1 MRKHIRYPEEYKAQI
16 VKRILH
22 DGIPMSIVCREE
34 NLDVSNVR
42 NWVAKHAAMHP
53 PETPAAE
60 KQATMTAEDWK
71 LAYEHLQKAHQRS
84 LLELE
89 IVKKAVEISTRK
101 P

>member
-42 NWVAKHAAMHP
+42 NWVAKHAAMNP
-53 PETPAAE
+53 PETPDAE
-60 KQATMTAEDWK
+60 KQASMSAHDWK
-71 LAYEHLQKAHQRS
+71 HEYERLQKAHQRT

-89 IVKKAVEISTRK
+89 IVKKAVGIISRM